1 MRLQLLTTVALSLCS
16 SVIAFTPHRTFAA
29 PSPTIVLNA
38 GGFEWEDPVN
48 AFDQGVDNPYK
59 NADLMTPTDGG
70 MKIDP
75 ARLLSPRLNG
85 ANVYFIGMMGS
96 GKTSVGEAVARS
108 KLRPEFWSFTLETRA
123 HLCFPRNGKLHISR
137 YRRNY

>member
-1 MRLQLLTTVALSLCS
+1 MRLPILTLVLSLCS
-16 SVIAFTPHRTFAA
+16 SAVAFAPHRAFVTR
-29 PSPTIVLNA
+29 SPVLQA

-59 NADLMTPTDGG
+59 NTDLMTSSDGG

-85 ANVYFIGMMGS
+85 ANLYFIGMMGS
-96 GKTSVGEAVARS
+96 GKTAVGEAVARS
-108 KLRPEFWSFTLETRA
+108 K
-123 HLCFPRNGKLHISR
+123 
-137 YRRNY
+137 

>member
-1 MRLQLLTTVALSLCS
+1 MRLQAVTALGLWLCS
-16 SVIAFTPHRTFAA
+16 SVVAFTPHRAFVA
-29 PSPTIVLNA
+29 PSPTVVLNA

-59 NADLMTPTDGG
+59 NTDLMTPTDGG

-85 ANVYFIGMMGS
+85 ANLYFIGMMGS

-108 KLRPEFWSFTLETRA
+108 KLRSEYW
-123 HLCFPRNGKLHISR
+123 
-137 YRRNY
+137 